1 MKKLV
6 ENQKIINDDKEI
18 VKILNDFFSSK
29 QKTLN
34 IPQINHSD
42 SNFEIVKDPTLKVT
56 LKYGNH
62 LMYFDNKRKD

>member
-18 VKILNDFFSSK
+18 VKILNDFFSNI

-42 SNFEIVKDPTLKVT
+42 SNFEIVKDSTLKVT

-62 LMYFDNKRKD
+62 LMYFHNKRKA